1 VPVGP
6 GGRHGRPAEQLE
18 AIDEVRMS
26 ATPVADREPEPR
38 GAEEDQ
44 QDDQLVARVE
54 RHRATIPRLRP
65 GD

>member
-1 VPVGP
+1 
-6 GGRHGRPAEQLE
+6 
-18 AIDEVRMS
+18 MS
-26 ATPVADREPEPR
+26 ATPVTDREPEAR

-54 RHRATIPRLRP
+54 RHRTTIPRLRP